1 MLSVMKRLQCLRLRS
16 CTLLPYCPEWEDA
29 AAADAAASA
38 AMSAFLAA
46 VGGMTDLVSLVIQ
59 DDGFC
64 YETRGWE
71 AAPAAAFR
79 ALTAS
84 SKLQELVV
92 QADNELPLPWGAVQ
106 HVFPAGRVLPHLT
119 KLELEGIPLADNPI
133 KSRQGSLGFMSAQ
146 DLEAVVAACPA
157 LKKLG
162 LCNALE
168 SGAGLQALQQ
178 LPSTLTSLSVG
189 GCGDSVAALVA
200 QLTGL
205 KALFWAS
212 SPDLTDAGLQHLTA
226 LRRLTQLHM
235 YSPPLG

>member
-1 MLSVMKRLQCLRLRS
+1 VLPDLKRLLLEGFPLDDHPLRS
-16 CTLLPYCPEWEDA
+16 
-29 AAADAAASA
+29 
-38 AMSAFLAA
+38 
-46 VGGMTDLVSLVIQ
+46 Q
-59 DDGFC
+59 
-64 YETRGWE
+64 
-71 AAPAAAFR
+71 
-79 ALTAS
+79 
-84 SKLQELVV
+84 
-92 QADNELPLPWGAVQ
+92 
-106 HVFPAGRVLPHLT
+106 
-119 KLELEGIPLADNPI
+119 
-133 KSRQGSLGFMSAQ
+133 QGSLGFMSAQ